1 MSDSDEL
8 DIDGGEAPDAS
19 TSKKKKGGLGALLP
33 TILKFAAIGIGAIIF
48 IVTVCIITVGAINK
62 GGKPQTVT
70 TDTNSAYVASLPILT
85 YYTDIGKITTLTS
98 DNPPWM
104 VEVVMN
110 LGYDPKNTE
119 AASELNGRKFE
130 LQEFTRKF
138 FAQKSVEELQIRN
151 EERLKREIME
161 ELNNRYFQT
170 AKILNITITTLSIME
185 SSF

>member
-1 MSDSDEL
+1 MQSAITL
-8 DIDGGEAPDAS
+8 
-19 TSKKKKGGLGALLP
+19 
-33 TILKFAAIGIGAIIF
+33 TICRSL
-48 IVTVCIITVGAINK
+48 
-62 GGKPQTVT
+62 
-70 TDTNSAYVASLPILT
+70 YVSSLPILT
-85 YYTDIGKITTLTS
+85 YYTDIGRISTLTN

-110 LGYDPKNTE
+110 LGYDPKNTD

-130 LQEFTRKF
+130 LQEFTRNF
-138 FAQKSVEELQIRN
+138 FSKKSVEELQFRN

-170 AKILNITITTLSIME
+170 AKILNVTITTLSVME